1 MFPYV
6 EPTLEKADEIE
17 TKQQLIDNDFIVLK
31 TEFDKVNDVATEQK
45 KKNLKK
51 QLKVSSIKKSF

>member
-31 TEFDKVNDVATEQK
+31 TEFDKVNDVVTEQK
-45 KKNLKK
+45 KKN
-51 QLKVSSIKKSF
+51 

>member
-6 EPTLEKADEIE
+6 EPTLEKTDEIE

-31 TEFDKVNDVATEQK
+31 TEFDKVNDVVTEQK
-45 KKNLKK
+45 KKN
-51 QLKVSSIKKSF
+51 